1 MESTANGNKASIT
14 SLTTTV
20 TNNNTAQTTAINQL
34 KASTDSQF
42 ASVNTE
48 MSAKATKAEVNASYS
63 LSVNA
68 NGTVAGFKLI
78 AGGATNTSAIY
89 FAADK
94 FIVSGTTTAT
104 VGGTAPFAI
113 VNGTTYLK
121 TAMIQAAS
129 IGTAYIADLAVT
141 NAKIANLSVNAAKI
155 VDASITT
162 AKIAASIQSTN
173 YVANSTG
180 WQINKA
186 GTIYINGTGGTGRM
200 VISNNIIQIY
210 DSANTLRVRMG
221 LW

>member
-1 MESTANGNKASIT
+1 MLTARWH
-14 SLTTTV
+14 
-20 TNNNTAQTTAINQL
+20 
-34 KASTDSQF
+34 
-42 ASVNTE
+42 
-48 MSAKATKAEVNASYS
+48 
-63 LSVNA
+63 
-68 NGTVAGFKLI
+68 GFKLI
-78 AGGATNTSAIY
+78 AGGTTNTSAIY

-94 FIVSGTTTAT
+94 FVISGASTAT
-104 VGGTAPFAI
+104 VGGTAPFTVI
-113 VNGTTYLK
+113 GTTTYLK
-121 TAMIQAAS
+121 TAMIQQAS

-141 NAKIANLSVNAAKI
+141 NAKIANLAVNTAKI

-162 AKIAASIQSTN
+162 AKIANTIQSNN

-210 DSANTLRVRMG
+210 DSNGTLRVRMG